1 MYEYLK
7 GCVISRS
14 KGPTFFLGKSVTS
27 SHEAFLSKLGQTKS
41 QKWISFKEDMKHVI
55 ISSTSRNLD
64 DSGQGIKIMNGQLR
78 SNNDKN
84 CNWIILADFS
94 SLFDRRSRDRRNQ
107 FSQRSR
113 SQASCSCTY
122 TSIALGSTTNY
133 F

>member
-1 MYEYLK
+1 MYVYLK

-94 SLFDRRSRDRRNQ
+94 L
-107 FSQRSR
+107 
-113 SQASCSCTY
+113 CSIGGAGTEE
-122 TSIALGSTTNY
+122 TSFLHVVDLRHRAHVY
-133 F
+133 KHCAR